1 MRIEIIDAL
10 GLDPDLDPDLDLDLK
25 MAGSALSIH
34 RCRQGRHHSIPL
46 EAQ

>member
-10 GLDPDLDPDLDLDLK
+10 VLDPDLDLDLK